1 MIGRDA
7 RFVMSDALS
16 FLGLLPMLDVEEPH
30 RADGADGAMNGSPTV
45 SQGLDA
51 NEPVCFV
58 RALLFS
64 LGGGGVSERHP
75 FSNSIHAR
83 LAILLLLLLLLAK
96 TVLPSISAS
105 SRAGKVPYIAVLEA
119 SMDVWYGR

>member
-1 MIGRDA
+1 
-7 RFVMSDALS
+7 
-16 FLGLLPMLDVEEPH
+16 MLDVEEPH
-30 RADGADGAMNGSPTV
+30 RPNGADGAMNGSPTV
-45 SQGLDA
+45 IQGLDA

-64 LGGGGVSERHP
+64 VGGGGGGVSERHP

-83 LAILLLLLLLLAK
+83 LAILLLLLLLAK

>member
-1 MIGRDA
+1 
-7 RFVMSDALS
+7 
-16 FLGLLPMLDVEEPH
+16 MLDVEESH
-30 RADGADGAMNGSPTV
+30 RPNGVDGAMNGSPTI

-64 LGGGGVSERHP
+64 VGGGGGGVSERHP

-83 LAILLLLLLLLAK
+83 LAILLPLLLAK